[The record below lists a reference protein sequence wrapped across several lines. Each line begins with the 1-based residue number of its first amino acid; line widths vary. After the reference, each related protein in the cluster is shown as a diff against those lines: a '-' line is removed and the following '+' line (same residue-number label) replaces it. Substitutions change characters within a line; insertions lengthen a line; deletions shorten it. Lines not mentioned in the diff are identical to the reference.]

1 LFVKIP
7 NKLMKILTQTPTK
20 LTIQTSSARDGL
32 LLISP
37 FIVIGLLQIILAS
50 NWIGGGI
57 FLLFSL
63 SLLDGAIEETY
74 IFDKTFS
81 KMTIKRRG
89 VWLHDVTE
97 CSTRISTVELEE
109 IADTEGNRSYY
120 VDLWRLGGDRICF
133 RSDSLTEQYKMADLI
148 RSYISISDDRTLNN
162 VFALQ
167 VREP

>member
-1 LFVKIP
+1 
-7 NKLMKILTQTPTK
+7 MKILKQTPTK
-20 LTIQTSSARDGL
+20 LTIKTASAWDGL

-37 FIVIGLLQIILAS
+37 FIIIGLLQIILAS

-63 SLLDGAIEETY
+63 SLLDGAIDETY

-97 CSTRISTVELEE
+97 CSTHEISAVELEE
-109 IADTEGNRSYY
+109 VGDREGNRSYY
-120 VDLWRLGGDRICF
+120 VDLWMFGGDRICL
-133 RSDSLTEQYKMADLI
+133 RSDSLTEQYKMAELI
-148 RSYISISDDRTLNN
+148 RHYISISDNRTLSN

-167 VREP
+167 VRES

>member
-1 LFVKIP
+1 
-7 NKLMKILTQTPTK
+7 MKILKQTPNE
-20 LTIQTSSARDGL
+20 LTIQTSSVWDVW

-89 VWLHDVTE
+89 VWLHDVAE
-97 CSTRISTVELEE
+97 CSTHEISAVELEE
-109 IADTEGNRSYY
+109 VGDSEGNSSYY
-120 VDLWRLGGDRICF
+120 VDLWMFGGDIICL
-133 RSDSLTEQYKMADLI
+133 RSYSLTEQYKMADLI
-148 RSYISISDDRTLNN
+148 RSYISIRDNRTLSN

-167 VREP
+167 VRES

>member
-1 LFVKIP
+1 
-7 NKLMKILTQTPTK
+7 MKILKQTPTE
-20 LTIQTSSARDGL
+20 LTIHNSSIWDGL

-37 FIVIGLLQIILAS
+37 FIVMGLLQIILAS

-63 SLLDGAIEETY
+63 SLLDGAIDETY
-74 IFDKTFS
+74 IFDKTLS

-97 CSTRISTVELEE
+97 CSTREISAVELEE
-109 IADTEGNRSYY
+109 IGDSEGNRSYY
-120 VDLWRLGGDRICF
+120 VDLWMFGGDIISL
-133 RSDSLTEQYKMADLI
+133 RSYSLTEQYKMADLI
-148 RSYISISDDRTLNN
+148 RSYISIRDNRTLSN

-167 VREP
+167 VCES

>member
-1 LFVKIP
+1 
-7 NKLMKILTQTPTK
+7 MIL
-20 LTIQTSSARDGL
+20 IF
-32 LLISP
+32 P

-63 SLLDGAIEETY
+63 SLLDGAIDETY

-81 KMTIKRRG
+81 KMTIKGRG

-97 CSTRISTVELEE
+97 CPTREISAVELEE
-109 IADTEGNRSYY
+109 IGDSEGNRSYY
-120 VDLWRLGGDRICF
+120 VDLWMFGGEILCL
-133 RSDSLTEQYKMADLI
+133 RSYSLTEQYKMADLI
-148 RSYISISDDRTLNN
+148 RSYISIRDNRTLSN
-162 VFALQ
+162 VFGLQ

>member
-1 LFVKIP
+1 
-7 NKLMKILTQTPTK
+7 MKILKQTPTK
-20 LTIQTSSARDGL
+20 LTIKTASAWDGL

-37 FIVIGLLQIILAS
+37 FIIIGLLQIILAS

-63 SLLDGAIEETY
+63 SLLDGAIDETY

-97 CSTRISTVELEE
+97 CSTHEISAVELEE
-109 IADTEGNRSYY
+109 VGDREGNRSYY
-120 VDLWRLGGDRICF
+120 VDLWMFGGDIICL
-133 RSDSLTEQYKMADLI
+133 RSYSLTEQHKMADLI
-148 RSYISISDDRTLNN
+148 RSYISISDRRTISNI
-162 VFALQ
+162 FAPQ
-167 VREP
+167 ARES

>member
-1 LFVKIP
+1 
-7 NKLMKILTQTPTK
+7 MKILTQTPTQ

-63 SLLDGAIEETY
+63 SLLDGAIDETY

-97 CSTRISTVELEE
+97 CPTHEISAVELEE
-109 IADTEGNRSYY
+109 IGDSEGNRSYY
-120 VDLWRLGGDRICF
+120 VDLWMLGGDIICL
-133 RSDSLTEQYKMADLI
+133 RSYSLTEQHQMADLI
-148 RSYISISDDRTLNN
+148 RSYISISDNRTLSN

-167 VREP
+167 VRES

>member
-1 LFVKIP
+1 M
-7 NKLMKILTQTPTK
+7 KLLTQTPTQ

-63 SLLDGAIEETY
+63 SLLDGAIDETY

-97 CSTRISTVELEE
+97 CPTHEISAVELEE
-109 IADTEGNRSYY
+109 IGDSEGNRSYY
-120 VDLWRLGGDRICF
+120 VDLWMLGGDIICL
-133 RSDSLTEQYKMADLI
+133 RSYSLTEQHKMADLI
-148 RSYISISDDRTLNN
+148 RSYISISDNRTLSNL
-162 VFALQ
+162 FALQ